1 MKFTRL
7 SLAKR
12 ISLVAIG
19 IVLFLV
25 ALLRRERTILVTKP
39 FDSISFNQVAINRK
53 VRLSVDIHW
62 LSKINWHNLFRNFS
76 QEIWKRFKWWA
87 IRKSSST
94 GTHFTIKRTWH
105 SVSVDSLSSTPDVQS
120 ATASQQTT
128 VVCSIKVTVLSFTLA
143 IIQNK
148 TCQLIVYLINGS

>member
-39 FDSISFNQVAINRK
+39 FDSISFNQVVINRK
-53 VRLSVDIHW
+53 VRLSVDIH
-62 LSKINWHNLFRNFS
+62 
-76 QEIWKRFKWWA
+76 
-87 IRKSSST
+87 
-94 GTHFTIKRTWH
+94 
-105 SVSVDSLSSTPDVQS
+105 
-120 ATASQQTT
+120 
-128 VVCSIKVTVLSFTLA
+128 
-143 IIQNK
+143 
-148 TCQLIVYLINGS
+148 

>member
-25 ALLRRERTILVTKP
+25 ALLRRERTTLVTKQ

-53 VRLSVDIHW
+53 VRLSVDIH
-62 LSKINWHNLFRNFS
+62 
-76 QEIWKRFKWWA
+76 
-87 IRKSSST
+87 
-94 GTHFTIKRTWH
+94 
-105 SVSVDSLSSTPDVQS
+105 
-120 ATASQQTT
+120 
-128 VVCSIKVTVLSFTLA
+128 
-143 IIQNK
+143 
-148 TCQLIVYLINGS
+148 

>member
-25 ALLRRERTILVTKP
+25 TLLRRERTLLVTKQ

-53 VRLSVDIHW
+53 VRLSVDIH
-62 LSKINWHNLFRNFS
+62 
-76 QEIWKRFKWWA
+76 
-87 IRKSSST
+87 
-94 GTHFTIKRTWH
+94 
-105 SVSVDSLSSTPDVQS
+105 
-120 ATASQQTT
+120 
-128 VVCSIKVTVLSFTLA
+128 
-143 IIQNK
+143 
-148 TCQLIVYLINGS
+148 